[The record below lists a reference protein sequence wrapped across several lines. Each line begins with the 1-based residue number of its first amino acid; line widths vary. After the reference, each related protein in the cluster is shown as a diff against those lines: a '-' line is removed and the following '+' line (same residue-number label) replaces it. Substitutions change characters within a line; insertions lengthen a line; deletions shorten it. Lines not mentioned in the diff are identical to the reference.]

1 MTPQLSH
8 TFLSQRSRSWLTLP
22 GRGRYAVKFLSNITD
37 QYFINRFLEAG
48 LTGTKDLA
56 LVAVGGYG
64 RREMALK
71 SDIDILVMTE
81 NPNEGPGHEI
91 AASLFHPLWDYGLE
105 VGHGVRN
112 IEGCIALASLDMVV
126 LTSLIDIRFICGD
139 EKYFNLFRD
148 RINNILAEQRNEL
161 VSYFIQTRGSKL
173 DGGSPENFIEPDI
186 KNHPGGIRDLNL
198 ISWLGKL
205 DHLSRSQKWTGPEY
219 SDEAVLKKISSFF
232 FDLRNI
238 LHSSGKRKN
247 DILHLDLQPEV
258 ASVMG
263 YKGHGKSTGV
273 EVFLQD
279 LFKNQNLVLNLAME
293 YLERAE
299 QSVVKNDKEMNSD
312 IIQGGCV
319 INRSGRLYFK
329 EGNVLENDPGAA
341 VAIFRVMAERKIP
354 VSWQAKKKIRNM
366 LDNEHAGKIAGRALI
381 VALPSIIVEMEPGK
395 CLRSMHQAGFLG
407 LILPEL
413 EKRWYLVQ
421 FDGVH
426 TYPLGEHT
434 LKCLD
439 EIAGLDEEKSFLGQ
453 HLKEVKSSLSLRL
466 AALMHDMGKGGPEH
480 EKEGANLAGKA
491 LEYLGIDKCR
501 SSEVKFLIKNHLLM
515 IRTALKKDLDE
526 DKVVVEFARQVGS
539 LRRLKLLTLLSYAD
553 SLATGPGIW
562 SSWKENLISM
572 LYHKTVKFMKK
583 TILTGHHAAHRMAV
597 VRDRIRSHQ
606 DYQDVWEDYIKHLP
620 ERYLLKTPVSKI
632 IRHIKLVQG
641 MFRLKSRI
649 KFNEGGQDFI
659 LLTEKVLEHGNEFWE
674 LTLTTHDRRGLMAC
688 VTAALAMNSIEIYS
702 AGFYTWENGIVVDTF
717 KVGPPVDPLYSGQ
730 VWREVR
736 KDIQAFLDGGKNMAQ
751 FCSRYNVQP
760 GSGSRFRICVDNNS
774 SDFYTILEVIAP
786 NHPCLT
792 LQLCICLSRLELD
805 ISHAVISTHM
815 EQAMHVF
822 HVRDSHGSKI
832 IHNRKDLIRNIHQAL
847 T

>member
-8 TFLSQRSRSWLTLP
+8 TFLAQRSRSWLTLP
-22 GRGRYAVKFLSNITD
+22 GRGRYAAKFLSNITD
-37 QYFINRFLEAG
+37 QYFINRFSEAG
-48 LTGTKDLA
+48 LSGTKDLA

-71 SDIDILVMTE
+71 SDIDILIMTE
-81 NPNEGPGHEI
+81 DQNEGSGHEM
-91 AASLFHPLWDYGLE
+91 AAELFHPLWDYGLE

-112 IEGCIALASLDMVV
+112 IEGCIELANQDMVV
-126 LTSLIDIRFICGD
+126 LTSLMDARFICGD
-139 EKYFNLFRD
+139 EKYFNLFRE
-148 RINNILAEQRNEL
+148 RISNVLAEQRNEL

-173 DGGSPENFIEPDI
+173 DGSSPENFIEPDI

-205 DHLSRSQKWTGPEY
+205 DHFSKPQEYTGPEH
-219 SDEAVLKKISSFF
+219 DEQVVLTKISSFF

-247 DILHLDLQPEV
+247 DRLHLDLQPEI

-263 YKGHGKSTGV
+263 YKGFGKSTGV

-279 LFKNQNLVLNLAME
+279 LFKNQNMVLNLAMQ

-299 QSVVKNDKEMNSD
+299 ESVVIKDKEIESGQ
-312 IIQGGCV
+312 IRTGSV
-319 INRSGRLYFK
+319 INRAGRLYFRD
-329 EGNVLENDPGAA
+329 NAVLENDPEAA
-341 VAIFRVMAERKIP
+341 VEIFRVMAESKVP
-354 VSWQAKKKIRNM
+354 VSWQAKKEIRNM
-366 LDNEHAGKIAGRALI
+366 LYNDQAEKIAGSALTL
-381 VALPSIIVEMEPGK
+381 ALPSIITEMEPGK
-395 CLRSMHQAGFLG
+395 CLRCMHQAGLLG

-426 TYPLGEHT
+426 TYPIGEHT

-453 HLKEVKSSLSLRL
+453 HLKEVKWSLSLRL
-466 AALMHDMGKGGPEH
+466 AALMHDMGKGGADH
-480 EKEGANLAGKA
+480 EKEGARLAKKA
-491 LEYLGIDKCR
+491 LLNLGVDNQR
-501 SSEVKFLIKNHLLM
+501 ASEITFLIKNHLLM
-515 IRTALKKDLDE
+515 VSTALKKDLDE
-526 DKVVVEFARQVGS
+526 EKVVAEFARQVGS
-539 LRRLKLLTLLSYAD
+539 VRRLKLLTLLSYAD
-553 SLATGPGIW
+553 SMATGPGIW

-572 LYHKTVKFMKK
+572 LYHKTVKLMKK
-583 TILTGHHAAHRMAV
+583 TILTGHHAEHRMAV

-606 DYQDVWEDYIKHLP
+606 DYQDAWEGYIKYLP
-620 ERYLLKTPVSKI
+620 ERYLLKTPVAKI

-641 MFRLKSRI
+641 MFHFKSRI
-649 KFNEGGQDFI
+649 KYNEDAQDFI
-659 LLTEKVLEHGNEFWE
+659 LLTEKILEHGNEFWE

-702 AGFYTWENGIVVDTF
+702 AGFYTWENGIAVDMF

-730 VWREVR
+730 TWREVR
-736 KDIQAFLDGGKNMAQ
+736 KDIQAFLDGEGNMTQ
-751 FCSRYNVQP
+751 FCSRYNIQP
-760 GSGSRFRICVDNNS
+760 GPGSRFRICVDNDS

-786 NHPCLT
+786 THPCLT
-792 LQLCICLSRLELD
+792 LQLCLCLSRLGLD

-822 HVRDSHGSKI
+822 HVRDSNGSKI
-832 IHNRKDLIRNIHQAL
+832 IHNRKDLIRNIHQTL